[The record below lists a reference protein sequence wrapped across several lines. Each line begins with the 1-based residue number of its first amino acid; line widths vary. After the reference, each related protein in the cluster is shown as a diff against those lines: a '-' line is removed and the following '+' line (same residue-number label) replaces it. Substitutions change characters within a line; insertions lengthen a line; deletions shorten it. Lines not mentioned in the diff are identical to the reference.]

1 MMAIMMMMMMTR
13 IFLFI
18 NIKNSIL
25 ESEIF
30 FFICLLFSIDF
41 SQWILSA
48 AFFWNFEISK
58 LFKVSMA
65 VCSILLLLLIIIDN
79 HQKNFFF
86 EHTLQQQIIN
96 KTGSIPINHENI
108 SILYMLRLTNKL
120 ADGVYHHQ
128 WTEIEI
134 RLTDERKRKKNS
146 SHSYTFFFL
155 VIRPIRKWIPN
166 WSTEKFSRI
175 ITIIIIV
182 HWSKINLDTFNSV
195 IIIIIIIMENKMT
208 MMTNEFFFPFNS
220 ML

>member
-1 MMAIMMMMMMTR
+1 MMAIMMMMMTR

-146 SHSYTFFFL
+146 SHSYTFFFFFGNSAHSKMNSKL
-155 VIRPIRKWIPN
+155 VN
-166 WSTEKFSRI
+166 W
-175 ITIIIIV
+175 
-182 HWSKINLDTFNSV
+182 KIFKNHYHHHHCPLVQDKSGH
-195 IIIIIIIMENKMT
+195 IQLSHHHHHHYYGK
-208 MMTNEFFFPFNS
+208 
-220 ML
+220 